1 MEWTR
6 RMYIMGGGIS
16 PHRRTPAGVNFK
28 GKSLD
33 QEQSEFASLARI
45 CQPSHFPTRENYKTR
60 FQGDGFSSPGAV
72 FFCCFFVGETKW
84 KINLNHESWLV
95 LLTGTL

>member
-1 MEWTR
+1 
-6 RMYIMGGGIS
+6 MYIMGGGIS

-45 CQPSHFPTRENYKTR
+45 CQPSHFQTREKYKTR
-60 FQGDGFSSPGAV
+60 FQGDGFSCPGAV
-72 FFCCFFVGETKW
+72 FFWFV
-84 KINLNHESWLV
+84 LV
-95 LLTGTL
+95 KQSGKST